1 MDASSVTGKTFKLFK
16 KGSTTRL
23 AAAIRYDAGTD
34 TATLDPTN
42 SLQGGVT

>member
-23 AAAIRYDAGTD
+23 AAAIRYDAGT
-34 TATLDPTN
+34 ATLDPTN